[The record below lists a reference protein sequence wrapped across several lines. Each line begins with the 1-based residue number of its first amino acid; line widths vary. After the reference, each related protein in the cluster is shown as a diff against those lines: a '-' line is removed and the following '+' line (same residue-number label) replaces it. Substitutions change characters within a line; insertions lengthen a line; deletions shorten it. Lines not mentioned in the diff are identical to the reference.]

1 MAIKFSQLDASAT
14 QAGFSELVGIKRQTV
29 ADWLEKGLLEKGGT
43 YRDWLLAYCER
54 LRTQAAGRG
63 MSGSGDY
70 ETEKLRLTKAQADNE
85 EQKAEKSRLEVEAMR
100 ARLLDA
106 DRVLQMWTGM
116 TAAMRARMLAIPS
129 KGASLVMAAD
139 SQVEREGILRSLVY
153 EALSELAERE
163 AMDYVNGTLFESS
176 ESLDVDPE
184 AAPEFDGD
192 GVGGH
197 DAPPKPRRQRRARA
211 VQ

>member
-1 MAIKFSQLDASAT
+1 MATQTEIAKHLDLSVRKVRDLMADDVIPKDGDLDAC
-14 QAGFSELVGIKRQTV
+14 RV
-29 ADWLEKGLLEKGGT
+29 AYIRNLREK
-43 YRDWLLAYCER
+43 
-54 LRTQAAGRG
+54 AAGRSMSG
-63 MSGSGDY
+63 SGSGDY

-116 TAAMRARMLAIPS
+116 TAAMRAKMLAIPS

-153 EALSELAERE
+153 EALNELAERE
-163 AMDYVNGTLFESS
+163 AMDYVNGTLSESG

-184 AAPEFDGD
+184 TASEPDGD
-192 GVGGH
+192 GMGGH
-197 DAPPKPRRQRRARA
+197 DAPPKRRRQRRARA